1 MKQRRKKL
9 RVIPGFGLSLGITV
23 AILSFI
29 VIIPLCSLVV
39 FSAHLSPTEFIQT
52 VTSPRVLASYKVSFL
67 TALTASLINAVMGLI
82 VAWVLVRY
90 EFPGKRILDGMIEV
104 PFALPTAVAGIAL
117 THMTVDTSVIGGF
130 FHHTF
135 GIDIAYTRTGI
146 TLALVF
152 IGIPFVVRSVQPVLE
167 KLDGYSYDKFEKTWS
182 YQASYVKEYDGA
194 YVIIGLMADGD
205 TEAVQTVQLLVVAAM
220 EDGASIGNITEII
233 ILADSARITVGLQ
246 ALPGRSGRL
255 LTKADA
261 EVLSVI
267 GKAQELAFKIYFD
280 DGSSEIIEPAAD
292 EISDF
297 VRVAEVI
304 YEKDLLD
311 YAIYSHISE
320 KTLNRHIEDCPITV
334 EK

>member
-39 FSAHLSPTEFIQT
+39 FSAHLSPAEFIQT

-130 FHHTF
+130 FHHIF

-167 KLDGYSYDKFEKTWS
+167 KLDGQFE
-182 YQASYVKEYDGA
+182 E
-194 YVIIGLMADGD
+194 
-205 TEAVQTVQLLVVAAM
+205 
-220 EDGASIGNITEII
+220 ASILGATRGYTFRHVIFPEILPALIAGFTMAFARSLGEYGSVVFIAGNTPYETEITPLLI
-233 ILADSARITVGLQ
+233 MSKLQ
-246 ALPGRSGRL
+246 
-255 LTKADA
+255 
-261 EVLSVI
+261 E
-267 GKAQELAFKIYFD
+267 F
-280 DGSSEIIEPAAD
+280 
-292 EISDF
+292 
-297 VRVAEVI
+297 
-304 YEKDLLD
+304 D
-311 YAIYSHISE
+311 YASATSIALVMLAAAFLILFINAVLQSRSSKIISG
-320 KTLNRHIEDCPITV
+320 IE
-334 EK
+334 